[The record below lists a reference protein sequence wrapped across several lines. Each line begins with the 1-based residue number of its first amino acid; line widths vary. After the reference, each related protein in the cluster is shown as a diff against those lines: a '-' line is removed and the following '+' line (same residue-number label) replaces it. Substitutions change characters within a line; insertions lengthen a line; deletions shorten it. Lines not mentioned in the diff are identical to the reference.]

1 MWHATSGINGRKTI
15 QTRFSPRLGSRN
27 QASSQHH
34 SSSLTS
40 ASAALAMSSIDL
52 AILSR
57 KGVTAERRKKKD
69 GPGAK

>member
-15 QTRFSPRLGSRN
+15 QTSHRLGSSN
-27 QASSQHH
+27 QASNQHH
-34 SSSLTS
+34 RSSLTS

-69 GPGAK
+69 GPGGE